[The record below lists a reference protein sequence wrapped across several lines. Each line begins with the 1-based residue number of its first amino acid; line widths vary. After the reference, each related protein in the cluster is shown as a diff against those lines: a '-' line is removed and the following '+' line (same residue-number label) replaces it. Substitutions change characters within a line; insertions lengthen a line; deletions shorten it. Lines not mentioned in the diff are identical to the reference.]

1 MLIASKYG
9 YRIAGT
15 HTFGDK
21 GFLTVLDAY
30 EEASQEKSILGR
42 RFALDHGMMVSPEVI
57 EQSAKLGVIW
67 SLQPPMF
74 YGRTPSLVS
83 RMYGEEI
90 AHRWVLPVK
99 SLIDAGVRVTFG
111 ADTHSDP
118 ERHPMF
124 SLEVMVTRKTN
135 DGRVW
140 GPREKIDRSSALPM
154 MTRWAAEY
162 VLREKELGSLAA
174 IIHKFGVSVDFLRKF
189 RAESV
194 FRCDYKASKLVEPN
208 RDEARAPSGN
218 SSGRR
223 GLYICVGAGSQGTVR
238 WDTDGASVMR
248 RAFVRDKTMPGA
260 PRCDE
265 KFPEPGHRF

>member
-67 SLQPPMF
+67 SLQHPMF

-140 GPREKIDRSSALPM
+140 GPREKIDRSSALLM

-162 VLREKELGSLAA
+162 VLREKELGSLEVGKLADLA
-174 IIHKFGVSVDFLRKF
+174 VLDKNLLDRNLADEDLSEIKVLATIIGGEVV
-189 RAESV
+189 
-194 FRCDYKASKLVEPN
+194 Y
-208 RDEARAPSGN
+208 
-218 SSGRR
+218 
-223 GLYICVGAGSQGTVR
+223 GTL
-238 WDTDGASVMR
+238 DLQQ
-248 RAFVRDKTMPGA
+248 
-260 PRCDE
+260 
-265 KFPEPGHRF
+265 